1 MNLLNLTQTSMT
13 QFRAFMKFVADN
25 NLWDEAEARLNELG
39 YKEIIVSAEPINV
52 IRQLPQEKVA
62 TEHFQEA
69 HAKLGAKAI
78 IECGCGVSNPG
89 PPAPVFLLREGV
101 AAMVASSR
109 SS

>member
-25 NLWDEAEARLNELG
+25 NLWDEAETRLKELG

-52 IRQLPQEKVA
+52 IRQLLLEKVA
-62 TEHFQEA
+62 AEHFQEA

-78 IECGCGVSNPG
+78 VECGCGVSNPG
-89 PPAPVFLLREGV
+89 PPTPVFPRGGGDGGV
-101 AAMVASSR
+101 NPK
-109 SS
+109 